1 MKYKLPCLGGCHE
14 FKLGARWKTIVVCGD
29 MIALG
34 KFKIKTTMSR
44 QVMT

>member
-1 MKYKLPCLGGCHE
+1 MKYKLQCLGGCHE
-14 FKLGARWKTIVVCGD
+14 FKLGVRRKTIEVCRD